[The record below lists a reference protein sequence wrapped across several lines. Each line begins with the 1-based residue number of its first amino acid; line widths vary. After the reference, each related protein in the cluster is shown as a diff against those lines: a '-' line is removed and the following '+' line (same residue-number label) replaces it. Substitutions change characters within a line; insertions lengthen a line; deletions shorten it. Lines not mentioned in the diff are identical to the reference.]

1 MQITGYNIDIRDI
14 HLYAHHGVME
24 QERLIGAWFTIDISL
39 EINNYNCAYNDSIE
53 ETVSYADVYE
63 IIKKEMQHPSNLLE
77 DVCRRIME
85 KLFNS
90 FNSITEIKITLSK
103 DTPPM
108 GGDRLSSAITLAGKR

>member
-1 MQITGYNIDIRDI
+1 
-14 HLYAHHGVME
+14 ME